1 MVNKKEYKINEEL
14 VNIRL
19 DKAISMKDKE
29 LSRMT
34 VQRLIDNENI
44 LVNNK
49 KTKAS
54 YKLCLNDI
62 VTIVKEEPKEVQI
75 KTKITTNKLN
85 N

>member
-34 VQRLIDNENI
+34 VQRLIM
-44 LVNNK
+44 
-49 KTKAS
+49 
-54 YKLCLNDI
+54 
-62 VTIVKEEPKEVQI
+62 
-75 KTKITTNKLN
+75 KIF
-85 N
+85 